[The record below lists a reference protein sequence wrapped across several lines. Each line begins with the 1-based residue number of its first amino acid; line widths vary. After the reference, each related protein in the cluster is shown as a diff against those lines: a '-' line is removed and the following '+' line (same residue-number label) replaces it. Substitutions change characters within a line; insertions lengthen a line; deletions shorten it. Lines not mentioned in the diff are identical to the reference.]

1 MPFNIHHHHH
11 SSSSAGQS
19 NVEPNQYTATN
30 ALFQASQTLGSVGAP
45 TSHSRETALTSA
57 GTDGLHFARN
67 DTAGVNGS
75 NAMNSAY
82 APPIASA
89 PITPASRQA
98 GQFETAHRG
107 PTFGRQP
114 EELHMSNSGNA
125 MEGQHY
131 QTTTPHYNPG
141 DGLSIH
147 LQPSTPQ
154 YNHAAAGAN
163 MPGALQPGSLNRP
176 PTLSSNTAPGALPTL
191 PQLSTQMQQS
201 SQASRSVVLNHTHS
215 YSRSSPAGMDQ
226 QKYKEF
232 TNTPESSKFA
242 SPNPSYYSQM
252 PQEAPSYSPLGLA
265 DIRPRADTGYSDA
278 PMSPTVFSDAD
289 NPQYPTNS
297 NYLTPWPI
305 YAVDWCKWPPKQNS
319 MQAGKIALGSYL
331 EDNHNY
337 VGNLEKSV
345 LLLLISGHR
354 FKSWT
359 RKEHSQILMIRTGKE
374 DMNS

>member
-1 MPFNIHHHHH
+1 MPFNIHHHHT
-11 SSSSAGQS
+11 SSAVQS
-19 NVEPNQYTATN
+19 SVEPNQYTTTN
-30 ALFQASQTLGSVGAP
+30 ALFQASQTLGSIGAP
-45 TSHSRETALTSA
+45 TSHSRETTL
-57 GTDGLHFARN
+57 N

-82 APPIASA
+82 CPPTASA

-98 GQFETAHRG
+98 AQFETAHRG

-114 EELHMSNSGNA
+114 EELHMSNTGNA

-131 QTTTPHYNPG
+131 QTTPHYNPAE
-141 DGLSIH
+141 GLSIN

-201 SQASRSVVLNHTHS
+201 SQTTRSVTLNHTHS

-226 QKYKEF
+226 QKYKPF

-252 PQEAPSYSPLGLA
+252 SQEATSYSPLGLA
-265 DIRPRADTGYSDA
+265 DIRPRGDTGYSDA
-278 PMSPTVFSDAD
+278 TMSPTVFSDSD
-289 NPQYPTNS
+289 NPQHPTNS

-337 VGNLEKSV
+337 VGNLEKGYPAIAD
-345 LLLLISGHR
+345 LL
-354 FKSWT
+354 T
-359 RKEHSQILMIRTGKE
+359 
-374 DMNS
+374 